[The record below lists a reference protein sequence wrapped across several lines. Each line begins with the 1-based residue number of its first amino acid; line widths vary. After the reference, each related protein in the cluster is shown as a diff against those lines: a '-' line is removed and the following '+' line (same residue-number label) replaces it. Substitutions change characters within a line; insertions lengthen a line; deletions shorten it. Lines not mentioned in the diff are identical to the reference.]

1 MRILLADDNHFV
13 RKVTAAELVKDGHEV
28 LLAED
33 GEQALNIAQAQRPD
47 FIISDVLMPNK
58 DGFSLCLAVR
68 EDEHLHDTPLIF
80 YSATFFDPEDEAL
93 AYSVG
98 ANGFIHKNG
107 DPQQFRQRLH
117 ELLTTTIQRLPSQY
131 DRTPVN
137 REELQRLHAA
147 ALIRK
152 LHSKVTELESK
163 QRALAGH
170 KRFLNQV
177 LTTIPDVVFA
187 LKLPGL
193 EPSFIAPEA
202 ERLIGFSG
210 DDVKGNAALW
220 LALIHDDDRLRIH
233 QEIANA
239 IAARTKAVCIGR
251 MRHKHGGFRWVEAR
265 FSPRF
270 DAHGEPI
277 ELIGSLSDVTARRK
291 IEEQLR
297 ESERSLD
304 NLLHNLPGMAYR
316 CDNTPDWRLSF
327 ISEGAESLTGY
338 GREMLLNNKQLTYAD
353 LIVPEDRD
361 RVWDEVQKAIS
372 EKGQFSI
379 SYRIRHRDGSVR
391 WVWERGTGVFD
402 EADNVLCIEGFIND
416 ITLRKRAEDELIAS
430 EQRYRNLFSM
440 MESGMSVHE
449 LVYDTSGSAIDYRF
463 VAINSAFERLTGL
476 KSEAIIGHTVREVL
490 PDIEEKWIA
499 DYIHVAQ
506 SGVPARFVRYI
517 AALKSYFDVVAYRTD
532 EHQFV
537 TLFTDVTEQR
547 RAEEEIKSLARFTQE
562 NPSPVARIDTNGN
575 VLYANPAYEEMV
587 RLCDNRDKDG
597 HCHNL
602 VLVAN
607 EALQSG
613 TIRHIDIN
621 AANRNYSFVVTPLRD
636 SGYANLYGLEITER
650 VQAAKQLGH
659 LNRVLRTLSK
669 GNRTLV
675 HATQEEELL
684 NQVSSVLVEEG
695 EYPFVWLATMND
707 GKPLNIRFQCR
718 QSGGDMNAW
727 LKQFIESP
735 RITAQIGIALKN
747 REPLL
752 VSGWKFE
759 NDITGDANQLDDA
772 QFSVLLIL
780 PIVFKE
786 SHYGV
791 IGIFYEKKDIFDPQ
805 EMELLKEM
813 VSDVAYG
820 IQALR
825 TKQAHEKS
833 MERIQKT
840 MLQTIEAVS
849 VTLEKRDPYT
859 AGHQQRVSQL
869 AVAIGQ
875 EMGLATDRIE
885 GLRLGAM
892 VHDIGKIYVPAEIL
906 NRPGRLSE
914 PELGIIKSHPQVG
927 YDILKGVDFDWP
939 IADMVLQHHERC
951 DGSGY
956 PRGMVRREIVLEARI
971 LAVADVVE
979 AITSHRP
986 YRPGLGLEVALN
998 EIIDKRTSYYDSDVV
1013 DTCVRL
1019 FREKKFAWEQTEP
1032 LSPVSVLPT
1041 IV

>member
-1 MRILLADDNHFV
+1 MKILLAEDNHFV
-13 RKVTAAELVKDGHEV
+13 RKVTAAELVRDGHEV

-33 GEQALNIAQAQRPD
+33 GEQALEIALAQQPD

-58 DGFSLCLAVR
+58 DGFSLCRAVR
-68 EDEHLHDTPLIF
+68 ENEKLYKIPLIF
-80 YSATFFDPEDEAL
+80 YSATFFDPEDVAL

-107 DPQQFRQRLH
+107 DHQQFRKRLR
-117 ELLTTTIQRLPSQY
+117 ELLTTTVQYSPSHY
-131 DRTPVN
+131 DRSPVSD
-137 REELQRLHAA
+137 EELQRLHAA

-152 LHSKVTELESK
+152 LHTKVIELESK
-163 QRALAGH
+163 QRELSGH
-170 KRFLNQV
+170 QRFLNQV
-177 LTTIPDVVFA
+177 LTTIPDVVFV

-220 LALIHDDDRLRIH
+220 LALIHDDDRLRIQH
-233 QEIANA
+233 EIANA
-239 IAARTKAVCIGR
+239 ISARSKAVCVGR

-265 FSPRF
+265 FSPRL
-270 DAHGEPI
+270 DSHGEPI
-277 ELIGSLSDVTARRK
+277 ELIGSLSDITARRK

-327 ISEGAESLTGY
+327 ISEGVEPLTGY

-372 EKGQFSI
+372 EKRQFSI
-379 SYRIRHRDGSVR
+379 SYRIRHRDGLIR

-430 EQRYRNLFSM
+430 ERRYRNLFAM

-449 LVYDTSGSAIDYRF
+449 LVYDASGSAIDYRF
-463 VAINSAFERLTGL
+463 IAINPAFERLTGL
-476 KSEAIIGHTVREVL
+476 KSQEIIDHTAREAF
-490 PDIEEKWIA
+490 PDIEEVWIA
-499 DYIHVAQ
+499 DYIRVAQ
-506 SGVPARFVRYI
+506 SGVPARFVRYL
-517 AALKSYFDVVAYRTD
+517 AALQRYFEVIAYRTD
-532 EHQFV
+532 ESQFV
-537 TLFTDVTEQR
+537 TLYTDITEQR
-547 RAEEEIKSLARFTQE
+547 RAEEEVNNLARFTQE
-562 NPSPVARIDTNGN
+562 NPSPVARIDAKGK

-587 RLCDNRDKDG
+587 YLCADKDKNG
-597 HCHNL
+597 NCNIL
-602 VLVAN
+602 ASSASD
-607 EALQSG
+607 ALESG
-613 TIRHIDIN
+613 VIHHIDIN
-621 AANRNYSFVVTPLRD
+621 AANRSFSFVVTPVRD
-636 SGYANLYGLEITER
+636 YGYSNLYGLDITER
-650 VQAAKQLGH
+650 VQAATQLGN
-659 LNRVLRTLSK
+659 LNRVLHTLSK

-675 HATQEEELL
+675 HATSEDELL
-684 NQVSSVLVEEG
+684 NQVSTVLVEEG
-695 EYPFVWLATMND
+695 EYPYVWLATTSSA
-707 GKPLNIRFQCR
+707 KTLRIRYQCR
-718 QSGGDMNAW
+718 HDGSDMKQW
-727 LKQFIESP
+727 LTRFIESP
-735 RITAQIGIALKN
+735 QITRQIDEALHS

-752 VSGWKFE
+752 VSGWKSE
-759 NDITGDANQLDDA
+759 NDVTAATNHYDGTHL
-772 QFSVLLIL
+772 SVLLLL
-780 PIVFKE
+780 PVVFKE

-791 IGIFYEKKDIFDPQ
+791 IGIFSEKKDIFDPQ

-813 VSDVAYG
+813 ACDVAYG

-825 TKQAHEKS
+825 TQQAHEKS
-833 MERIQKT
+833 MDRIQKT
-840 MLQTIEAVS
+840 MLQTIGAVS
-849 VTLEKRDPYT
+849 ITLEKRDPYT

-914 PELGIIKSHPQVG
+914 PEFGIIKSHPQVG

-956 PRGMVRREIVLEARI
+956 PRGLVRREIVLEARI

-998 EIIDKRTSYYDSDVV
+998 EIIAKRTSYYDSEVV
-1013 DTCVRL
+1013 DTCLRL

-1032 LSPVSVLPT
+1032 LSPISVLPT